1 MQSHR
6 YGTKDD
12 SETDPERVEMGKET
26 KNSNYEDV
34 TRNIVET
41 PFSMNQNV
49 AYSAVMHTAVL

>member
-12 SETDPERVEMGKET
+12 SETDPTRVEMRKET
-26 KNSNYEDV
+26 CSNYEDV

-41 PFSMNQNV
+41 PFTMDQNV

>member
-6 YGTKDD
+6 NGTK
-12 SETDPERVEMGKET
+12 EDPERVEMRKET
-26 KNSNYEDV
+26 NINYEDV

-41 PFSMNQNV
+41 PIFMNQNV

>member
-1 MQSHR
+1 MQSLR

-12 SETDPERVEMGKET
+12 SETDPGRVEMRKET
-26 KNSNYEDV
+26 NSSYEDV
-34 TRNIVET
+34 TMNSVEM

>member
-6 YGTKDD
+6 YGHKDD

-49 AYSAVMHTAVL
+49 AYSAVMHT